1 LASNISSIETIERY
15 LDNQEKIQPLL
26 ESIMETLSD
35 EKILT
40 DAGYQE
46 SVISN
51 ISKVYPYLDMI
62 YSLSESGEQLIDTTL
77 SPKSQRK
84 FKGLSDK
91 NIDRSNRPY
100 FISAKESDA
109 PVVTKPYLSITDGAL
124 VVSAATKVLD
134 KDKNVAGYVVCDF
147 DLVSLMSH
155 FMGDARRN
163 KYVPYFNI

>member
-84 FKGLSDK
+84 FKGLSD
-91 NIDRSNRPY
+91 
-100 FISAKESDA
+100 
-109 PVVTKPYLSITDGAL
+109 
-124 VVSAATKVLD
+124 
-134 KDKNVAGYVVCDF
+134 C
-147 DLVSLMSH
+147 H
-155 FMGDARRN
+155 
-163 KYVPYFNI
+163 